1 MKTLNIL
8 SRHTSLLAAVKA
20 AGLDLSYNEPLAL
33 ADIAHLDGGGFSR
46 GIHGRTEIKPVTE
59 VFVTDDG
66 IYYTFECDLRL
77 LNKYEPFH
85 ACMHDGAFAIAVLM
99 PAQVEGLKDIIHV
112 TDPIFKDRS
121 YCARLQKTEAFK
133 GAWFVK

>member
-8 SRHTSLLAAVKA
+8 SRHSSLLAAVKA

-85 ACMHDGAFAIAVLM
+85 ACLHDGAFAIAV
-99 PAQVEGLKDIIHV
+99 ASGDVINV

-121 YCARLQKTEAFK
+121 YCAKLQKTEAFK